1 MSGFQLVA
9 LIALGGLLVR
19 ELVGLVRGSPGGRV
33 RLARCGVWSAAA
45 VAILQPDLVQRA
57 AELLG
62 IGRGA
67 DAVLYLFVLAFL
79 WVSFALYSSQLRLQ
93 RQLTQVVRHV
103 AIREAVRGTPRG

>member
-1 MSGFQLVA
+1 MSAFQILALV
-9 LIALGGLLVR
+9 ALGGLLVR

-33 RLARCGVWSAAA
+33 RLARCVVWAAAA
-45 VAILQPDLVQRA
+45 VAILQPNLVQSA

-79 WVSFALYSSQLRLQ
+79 WVSFSLYSAHLRLQ

>member
-1 MSGFQLVA
+1 MSGFQILALV
-9 LIALGGLLVR
+9 LLGGLLFR
-19 ELVGLVRGSPGGRV
+19 ELVGLVRGTAGGRV
-33 RLARCGVWSAAA
+33 RLVRCGVYAAAA
-45 VAILQPDLVQRA
+45 VAILQPNLVQTA
-57 AELLG
+57 AEVLG

-79 WVSFALYSSQLRLQ
+79 WVSFSLYSAHLRLQ